1 MAELSP
7 EIVLYFGVVDQGE
20 ADAFIK
26 KHCKQP
32 KSINE
37 INVGDEV
44 VYEHPTK
51 MKEQNMI
58 FLGKNVEGKYI
69 LHTPG

>member
-1 MAELSP
+1 M
-7 EIVLYFGVVDQGE
+7 LYFGVVSESE
-20 ADAFIK
+20 ADTFTK

-44 VYEHPTK
+44 VYEHPIK
-51 MKEQNMI
+51 KKEQNMI